1 MYGQRKQT
9 ESGKKGHSKAGFSL
23 IELLIVVAVI
33 LIIAAIAIPNFI
45 KSKMLAHEAAA
56 IQNSR
61 NITTAEVVYSTTYG
75 VGFSPS
81 LVSLAGS
88 SSTIDQNNAQLIDT
102 VLGSGSKS
110 GYTFSYSILTQDA
123 QGHVTGYALN
133 ADPLT
138 STTGQRHFYTDQTSV
153 IRVNLS
159 TTAGP
164 SDPAIQ

>member
-1 MYGQRKQT
+1 MYAQRKQT
-9 ESGKKGHSKAGFSL
+9 ESGKRDCSKAGFSL

-45 KSKMLAHEAAA
+45 KSKMLANEAAA
-56 IQNSR
+56 IQNLR

-75 VGFSPS
+75 IGFSPT
-81 LVSLAGS
+81 LVSLAGNTT
-88 SSTIDQNNAQLIDT
+88 TIDQNNAQLIDT
-102 VLGSGSKS
+102 VLGSGTKS
-110 GYTFSYSILTQDA
+110 GYTLSYSILTQDA
-123 QGHVTGYALN
+123 LGHVTGYALN

-153 IRVNLS
+153 IRTNLS
-159 TTAGP
+159 ATAGA

>member
-1 MYGQRKQT
+1 MYGQRKQS
-9 ESGKKGHSKAGFSL
+9 SGKKDRGKAGFSL

-75 VGFSPS
+75 IGFSPTLAS
-81 LVSLAGS
+81 LGGS
-88 SSTIDQNNAQLIDT
+88 TATVDQNNAGLIDD

-159 TTAGP
+159 ASAGP